1 MSAILSLLFSALIFS
16 VVLTIYYGLCPER
29 IDLAARL
36 KQAADCG
43 TPADVRKTELK
54 KPLSERLLRPVLQK
68 SSILAGHLLPGK
80 ILLAQEPKIE
90 KAGLSRELSGSEF
103 LGIKVLAAAALPVL
117 FYSVTG
123 SAGLSLPYYL
133 LPASAAA
140 GWKLPDY
147 YLRQK
152 AANRIKE
159 LGKSFPDTLDLL
171 TVSVEAGLGFDGAL
185 AKVAEKSKGIIAGE
199 FRRLLQEI
207 KMGQSRRQALKQ
219 FAERTAAEDIRS
231 FVSAVVQAEQLGL
244 PLGKTLRQQSEQMRR
259 KRRQRVEEQAMKA
272 PVKML
277 LPLVVFIFPT
287 IFLVLLGPAVIQIMD
302 GLVR

>member
-1 MSAILSLLFSALIFS
+1 LPVIPSLLVSALVFS
-16 VVLTIYYGLCPER
+16 VLRTLYDKVFPER
-29 IDLAARL
+29 IDLTARL
-36 KQAADCG
+36 KSAGDG
-43 TPADVRKTELK
+43 DTLADVRRTELK
-54 KPLSERLLRPVLQK
+54 KPLADRLFRPVLLK
-68 SSILAGHLLPGK
+68 TSALAAHLLPGR
-80 ILLAQEPKIE
+80 ILPSLAPKIE
-90 KAGLSRELSGSEF
+90 KAGLASELSASEF
-103 LGIKVLAAAALPVL
+103 LGIKVLFTVVLPGL
-117 FYSVTG
+117 FYNVAE
-123 SAGLSLPYYL
+123 SAGLSLLYYL
-133 LPASAAA
+133 LPAAAAA

-147 YLRQK
+147 YLWQK
-152 AANRIKE
+152 MVNRIKE
-159 LGKSFPDTLDLL
+159 LEKSFPDTLDLL

-199 FRRLLQEI
+199 FRRLLQEV
-207 KMGQSRRQALKQ
+207 KMGKSRRQALKHL
-219 FAERTAAEDIRS
+219 AERTAAEDIRL
-231 FVSAVVQAEQLGL
+231 FVSAVVQAEQFGL

>member
-1 MSAILSLLFSALIFS
+1 MPVVPAVLVSTLVYCVLLALF
-16 VVLTIYYGLCPER
+16 GRLCPER

-36 KQAADCG
+36 KCAGNSSTLADL
-43 TPADVRKTELK
+43 RKTELR
-54 KPLSERLLRPVLQK
+54 KPLGERLFRPLLQK
-68 SSILAGHLLPGK
+68 ISTLAGHLLPAR
-80 ILLAQEPKIE
+80 ILPALEPKIE
-90 KAGLSRELSGSEF
+90 KAGLSKDFSASEF
-103 LGIKVLAAAALPVL
+103 LGIKVLLSVTLPFL
-117 FYSVTG
+117 YYSVSG
-123 SAGLSLPYYL
+123 RIGAAQLNYL
-133 LPASAAA
+133 LPASAIA

-152 AANRIKE
+152 AVNRTRQLEKC
-159 LGKSFPDTLDLL
+159 FPDTLDLL

-185 AKVAEKSKGIIAGE
+185 AKVTEKSKGIIAGE

-207 KMGQSRRQALKQ
+207 KMGKSRREALKL
-219 FAERTAAEDIRS
+219 FGERTAAEDIQL

-244 PLGKTLRQQSEQMRR
+244 PLGKTLRLQSEQMRR

-277 LPLVVFIFPT
+277 LPLIVFIFPT